1 MRSTGIRR
9 LARSSLLLAWLTVTH
24 TASLPAP
31 AADSDAPDQAL
42 LEMIVDLLRET
53 DRDLRALGWQQV
65 REEVPGAAATQRFVE
80 LLPLLLPEAQAGL
93 IEALGERGDPHA
105 RVAVVAA
112 LDSDHA
118 PVRVAALRALGSL
131 GGAGDIPRLATIAA
145 TGLDDEQRA
154 AAQALLRLRG
164 DDIHPAMVSVSESA
178 QPGVRA
184 QLLNALGARNAT
196 DTLPA
201 VLQAARHSDLTVQT
215 AALQALRQLAAP
227 ADTQQLVELLTGSR
241 LNTAAAREHLLQI
254 LLTLASRGGETCVP
268 ALREGL
274 EQTDES
280 GQILLLQALA
290 RAGGPAARE
299 TLLAFLESQT
309 PTVRL
314 ESLRLLANCSDP
326 VLVPPLLEIARGEE
340 LRPHVLALRGLVRL
354 ADARDDRPA
363 DAKLLGQLWT
373 AARRPEEQRLIL
385 AAYSRARGE
394 ETLTQ
399 LVSLLDDS
407 HLTEEIA
414 WAIVAVAERS
424 DHSEA
429 VGPALQRVLEVTQHA
444 WARERAEQIIEEE
457 R

>member
-9 LARSSLLLAWLTVTH
+9 LAQSSLLLAWLTVTH

-31 AADSDAPDQAL
+31 AADSDAPDPAL

-53 DRDLRALGWQQV
+53 DRELRALGWQQV
-65 REEVPGAAATQRFVE
+65 REQVPGAAATQRFVE
-80 LLPLLLPEAQAGL
+80 LLPLLLPEARAGL
-93 IEALGERGDPHA
+93 IEALGERGDPQA

-118 PVRVAALRALGSL
+118 LVRVAALRALGSL
-131 GGAGDIPRLATIAA
+131 GGAGDIPRLATIAV
-145 TGLDDEQRA
+145 TGLDEEQRA
-154 AAQALLRLRG
+154 AEQALLRLRG

-184 QLLNALGARNAT
+184 QLLSALGARNAT
-196 DTLPA
+196 DALPA
-201 VLQAARHSDLTVQT
+201 VLQAARHRDLTVQT

-227 ADTQQLVELLTGSR
+227 ADTQLLVELLTGSHVH
-241 LNTAAAREHLLQI
+241 TAAAREHLLQI
-254 LLTLASRGGETCVP
+254 LLTLGSRGGDSCVP

-274 EQTDES
+274 EQTDEA
-280 GQILLLQALA
+280 GQILLLHALA
-290 RAGGPAARE
+290 RAGGPAARDA
-299 TLLAFLESQT
+299 LLEHLDSET

-314 ESLRLLANCSDP
+314 ESLRLLANEADP
-326 VLVPPLLEIARGEE
+326 ALVPPLLEIARGEE
-340 LRPHVLALRGLVRL
+340 LRPHVLALRGLIRL
-354 ADARDDRPA
+354 ADARDTRPA
-363 DAKLLGQLWT
+363 DAELLGQLWT
-373 AARRPEEQRLIL
+373 LTRRPEEQRLIL
-385 AAYSRARGE
+385 AAYGRASGAD
-394 ETLTQ
+394 TLTR
-399 LVSLLDDS
+399 LAALLDDS

-429 VGPALQRVLEVTQHA
+429 VAPALQRVLDVSQHA
-444 WARERAEQIIEEE
+444 WARERAEQILEEE